1 MKPVTKRNTVQDF
14 KKLAEVSAY
23 VPYHCPGNVI
33 EYLCERFEIFQKDD
47 KYKAVPLCCAA
58 DKRLTH
64 LPPVLLFQIKKD
76 IVYVHSEEHKDLVE
90 DLVKELIKAKKIKI
104 KVPLTVIHFAEY
116 NIQQT

>member
-1 MKPVTKRNTVQDF
+1 MKPVLKMNMVRGF
-14 KKLAEVSAY
+14 KELAEVSVN

-33 EYLCERFEIFQKDD
+33 EYLCERFEVFQKDD
-47 KYKAVPLCCAA
+47 QYKAVPLCCAG
-58 DKRLTH
+58 DKRITH
-64 LPPVLLFQIKKD
+64 LPAALLFQIKND
-76 IVYVHSEEHKDLVE
+76 AVYVHSEEHKNLVE

>member
-14 KKLAEVSAY
+14 KKLAEVSAN
-23 VPYHCPGNVI
+23 VPYNCPGNVI
-33 EYLCERFEIFQKDD
+33 KYLCERFEVFQKDD
-47 KYKAVPLCCAA
+47 QYKAVPLCCAA

-64 LPPVLLFQIKKD
+64 LSPTLLFQIKND
-76 IVYVHSEEHKDLVE
+76 IVYVDSEEHKDVIE

-104 KVPLTVIHFAEY
+104 TAPLTVIQFAEY